1 MKRKIIRQGNNTL
14 TITLPRKWTQKF
26 GIKGGDEIDVEEQDK
41 SLVINSGRVKNE
53 NSVSI
58 SLNAMNQPILW
69 RHLIGAYRAGY
80 DTIEIKFDPEASYLN
95 IYTSYA
101 DFKKKITMTP
111 IEVIRDAF
119 NGLIGMEIIEHKK
132 DSCIVK
138 DLGEVSDKEFDNALR
153 RIFFLIEGIAEDNLQ
168 LIKQKNEALFKGI
181 DITDTTVDRF
191 CDYCLRVLNKK
202 GYNQF
207 KKTQIIYSI
216 VLLLEYIGDEYKRV
230 SRHLFHS
237 KKKFGS
243 VGISIFEDT
252 NKLFSLFHSV
262 FYDFKKEKMLLLYEE
277 TEKLKKKITTNKLN
291 EGEKDVV
298 HHLKKLIRFITDLL
312 QLRIDLEA

>member
-14 TITLPRKWTQKF
+14 TITLPRKWTEKF

-41 SLVINSGRVKNE
+41 ALVINSGRVKSE
-53 NSVSI
+53 SSVSV
-58 SLNAMNQPILW
+58 SLHNMNQPILW

-80 DTIEIKFDPEASYLN
+80 DTIEIKFDPSATYSN

-101 DFKKKITMTP
+101 DFKKKMTMTP
-111 IEVIRDAF
+111 IEVVRDAF

-132 DSCIVK
+132 DSCVVK

-168 LIKQKNEALFKGI
+168 LIDDSKDSLFKSI
-181 DITDTTVDRF
+181 DITDTTIDRF

-202 GYNQF
+202 GYKHF
-207 KKTQIIYSI
+207 KKTPVIYST

-230 SRHLFHS
+230 SRHVFHS

-243 VGISIFEDT
+243 VSINLFEDT
-252 NKLFSLFHSV
+252 NKLFSLFHSA
-262 FYDFKKEKMLLLYEE
+262 FYDFKKEKMIQLYEE
-277 TEKLKKKITTNKLN
+277 NEKLKNKIKTSKLN
-291 EGEKDVV
+291 EEEKEVV
-298 HHLKKLIRFITDLL
+298 HHLKKIIRFITDLM
-312 QLRIDLEA
+312 QLKIDLES